1 MKQIY
6 NLLETIKD
14 DKQRVVACE
23 KHLRYLKGQL
33 SVHEEA
39 LKRITSVPEGAFSKD
54 NPSENGSSD
63 NSRVRITQDNWKSL
77 GIEVGDTVEI
87 VVSGDHEF
95 MSGTKGVVHDLEDD
109 SYDGCMFLNITTEN
123 VEETWYGFSPYEDE
137 DELYLIKQIA

>member
-14 DKQRVVACE
+14 DKERVEACE

-39 LKRITSVPEGAFSKD
+39 LKRITSIPEGQAMKGTASSK
-54 NPSENGSSD
+54 E
-63 NSRVRITQDNWKSL
+63 SRVRITQDNWKSL

-87 VVSGDHEF
+87 VVSGDWDFNE
-95 MSGTKGVVHDLEDD
+95 GDLEWEVTDID
-109 SYDGCMFLNITTEN
+109 YADRTATFLKLESKEN
-123 VEETWYGFSPYEDE
+123 YLREYWYAYNRDCTDK
-137 DELYLIKQIA
+137 DELYLIKQ